1 MFAALIRAI
10 NQFGDKKFQKV
21 ILFGIAGS
29 IAVFVGLWMLAGWGV
44 AAVTW
49 TELPWIGGLLDWFPD
64 WVGEAAF
71 LVTMLVVMFLLFPAV
86 MTAMVS
92 VFLDDIVQAVEDRHY
107 PALPPARPIPMA
119 EVIGGALKFLGLVV
133 GLNLLALP
141 LYAILFFIP
150 PLNIILY
157 YLLNG
162 YLVGREFYEMIAFRR
177 LSQEDAKDVR
187 KAHKGKITATGALF
201 AFGMTVPILN
211 LLTPVLAAA
220 TMVHVFEGLPRRH
233 TKPDRSDP
241 NTGGTTGTAQTHTKK
256 DGASGEAIH
265 LPDGRNS

>member
-10 NQFGDKKFQKV
+10 NQLGDKKFQKV
-21 ILFGIAGS
+21 ILFGIAG
-29 IAVFVGLWMLAGWGV
+29 AVGVFVGLWILAGWAV
-44 AAVTW
+44 AAIAW
-49 TELPWIGGLLDWFPD
+49 SELPWIGGLLGWFPD

-71 LVTMLVVMFLLFPAV
+71 LVTMLIVMFLLFPAV
-86 MTAMVS
+86 MTGVVS
-92 VFLDDIVQAVEDRHY
+92 IFLDDIVKAVEDKHY
-107 PALPPARPIPMA
+107 PALPQAKPLPLS
-119 EVIGGALKFLGLVV
+119 ETIGGALKFLGLVV

-162 YLVGREFYEMIAFRR
+162 YLVGREFYEMVAFRR
-177 LSQEDAKDVR
+177 LSQEDARDVR
-187 KAHKGKITATGALF
+187 KAHKGKITATGAMI

-233 TKPDRSDP
+233 TKPDRADP
-241 NTGGTTGTAQTHTKK
+241 ETGPGPSSTTKPDTQE
-256 DGASGEAIH
+256 DAIQ
-265 LPDGRNS
+265 LPDSNKP

>member
-10 NQFGDKKFQKV
+10 NQLGDKKFQKV

-29 IAVFVGLWMLAGWGV
+29 VAVFVGLWLLAGWGV
-44 AAVTW
+44 SAVAW
-49 TELPWIGGLLDWFPD
+49 TDLPWVGGFLDWFPD

-71 LVTMLVVMFLLFPAV
+71 LVTMLIVMFLLFPAV
-86 MTAMVS
+86 MTAIVS
-92 VFLDDIVQAVEDRHY
+92 IFLEDIVKAVEDRHY

-119 EVIGGALKFLGLVV
+119 EVVVDALKFLGLVV
-133 GLNLLALP
+133 GVNLLALP

-157 YLLNG
+157 YVLNG
-162 YLVGREFYEMIAFRR
+162 YLVGREFYEMVAFRR
-177 LSQEDAKDVR
+177 LSKSDAADVR
-187 KAHKGKITATGALF
+187 KAHKGKITATGAMF

-241 NTGGTTGTAQTHTKK
+241 GPGG
-256 DGASGEAIH
+256 GASASRTGKVETSDTIT
-265 LPDGRNS
+265 LPDGRSS